1 LRVEHDARMLGL
13 ALTLATLLPPVGLN
27 HFFVV
32 LDAKTYDAIA
42 SSAFVL
48 DELAGS
54 DGGLQLLGR
63 PTVGSKQIYLR
74 GRNTY
79 VELIAA
85 RNRTDRPAGASG
97 IVLSP
102 DDAGALDKLERPLRQ
117 VAPDAQRRVAT
128 LDVGEHPVPWND
140 VMTTELSQSR
150 LSSWLSQYVPEF
162 MNQLLHTTRVDRQT
176 YLAPLYHSERLL
188 IDVVQLTLAL
198 TAPESTALRAQ
209 LRALGF
215 REKQTAAGIALDG
228 KDVRLLI
235 VPQARAVGPAIVAA
249 TLSLRRPA
257 KQHLDFGTATLDVDG
272 QRAVWRFKAPE
283 DAAAQ

>member
-1 LRVEHDARMLGL
+1 MLGL

-32 LDAKTYDAIA
+32 LDAKTYDTIV

-54 DGGLQLLGR
+54 DGGLQLLAR

-79 VELIAA
+79 VELIAS
-85 RNRTDRPAGASG
+85 RSRTDRPVGASG

-102 DDAGALDKLERPLRQ
+102 DDVGALDKLERPLRA
-117 VAPDAQRRVAT
+117 VARDPQRRIVT

-140 VMTTELSQSR
+140 VITTELSQSR

-162 MNQLLHTTRVDRQT
+162 MNQLAHTTRVDRQA

-188 IDVVQLTLAL
+188 VDVVELTLAL
-198 TAPESTALRAQ
+198 TAPESTPLRAQ

-215 REKQTAAGIALDG
+215 REKQTAAGVTLDG
-228 KDVRLLI
+228 NGLRLLI
-235 VPQARAVGPAIVAA
+235 VPQARAIGPAIVSA
-249 TLSLRRPA
+249 TLSLRRPV
-257 KQHLDFGTATLDVDG
+257 KHQQLDFGTATLDVDG
-272 QRAVWRFKAPE
+272 QRAVWRFKAPD
-283 DAAAQ
+283 DAAAR